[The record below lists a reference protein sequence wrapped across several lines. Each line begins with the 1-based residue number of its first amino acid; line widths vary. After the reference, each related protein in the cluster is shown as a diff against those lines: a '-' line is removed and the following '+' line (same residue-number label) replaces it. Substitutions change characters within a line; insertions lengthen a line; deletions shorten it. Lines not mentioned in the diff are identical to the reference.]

1 MKKQTPHSKEQGAT
15 RSLASSVALIIPAR
29 WGSTRFPGKLLH
41 PLAGKPLLQHV
52 WERCQK
58 ARWIGRIIVA
68 TDDRR
73 LQEAATAFGAEVVMT
88 SAKHQ
93 SGTDRIAE
101 AVRKLEK
108 KENAKFSHVI
118 NVQGDEPL
126 IDARLI
132 DRLAK
137 AMLQDPAIEVITA
150 ATPLDEETH
159 RNDPNVVKVV
169 LDQRGDAL
177 YFSRSLIPYHRD
189 LHDPKSAVHPLLH
202 LGIYGFRKEVLKK
215 YVSYRPS
222 PLERCEKLEQLRA
235 LEYVI
240 KIRVL
245 TTSHRALGVDT
256 PEDAKRIEA
265 HFHEK

>member
-1 MKKQTPHSKEQGAT
+1 MKAPAKK
-15 RSLASSVALIIPAR
+15 ASSVVLIIPAR

-41 PLAGKPLLQHV
+41 SLAGKPVLQHV
-52 WERCQK
+52 WERCRS
-58 ARWIGRIIVA
+58 ARLIGRIIIA

-73 LQEAATAFGAEVVMT
+73 LKEAAACFGAEVVMT
-88 SAKHQ
+88 SVKHQ

-101 AVRKLEK
+101 AIKKLEK
-108 KENAKFSHVI
+108 KEQVAFSHVI

-137 AMLQDPAIEVITA
+137 TMLEDSEVEMVTA
-150 ATPLDEETH
+150 ATPLSEEAH

-169 LDQRGDAL
+169 LNRNSDAL

-189 LHDPKSAVHPLLH
+189 FRDQKSAVKPLLH
-202 LGIYGFRKEVLKK
+202 LGIYGFRKDILKK
-215 YVSYRPS
+215 YVGYRPS

-235 LEYVI
+235 LEYGI

-245 TTSHRALGVDT
+245 TTNHRALGVDT

-265 HFHEK
+265 YFHRG